1 MLQLLDV
8 AYAIDTVEPI
18 MKWLSIALVALAVVI
33 GIGVALVKRELL
45 SKYAKRALI
54 VLAVYAGAG
63 CLLLLGLDI
72 QKHYSESYA
81 EENWL
86 NLQALKLQVLLP
98 IAILL
103 VALLVCGVVLAV
115 VSWKKPDGKK
125 KVLLVCGVVCGVAL
139 VAAIVLIMNYYLTYI
154 VDDGYYDSDTTT
166 VHNVALYLS
175 AFILIVLAV
184 ALAFGFGKGEKKG
197 FDTRSIA
204 YAAVCIA
211 MSFVLSY
218 AKLWEMPQ
226 GGSITFAS
234 LLPLMLY
241 SYLFGVKKG
250 IFAGFVYGVLQ
261 AVQDPWIIH
270 PAQFLLDYPVA
281 FSFIGLAG
289 IFRNAK
295 FAEKLPQLAFG
306 LGAVVAVCFRFIS
319 HVLSGV
325 FAFEA
330 YAEGTNPWV
339 YSIAYN
345 SFAFIDL
352 LIVLVAGVLV
362 LSSKSLVK
370 QIQRLNA

>member
-8 AYAIDTVEPI
+8 VYAIDTVEPI
-18 MKWLSIALVALAVVI
+18 MKWLSIALVVLAVVV
-33 GIGVALVKRELL
+33 GIVVALVKRESF
-45 SKYAKRALI
+45 SKYAKCALI
-54 VLAVYAGAG
+54 ALTVYAVAG

-103 VALLVCGVVLAV
+103 IALLVCGVVLAV
-115 VSWKKPDGKK
+115 VSWKKPDAKK
-125 KVLLVCGVVCGVAL
+125 KVLLVCGIVCGVAL

-175 AFILIVLAV
+175 ALILIVLAV
-184 ALAFGFGKGEKKG
+184 ALAFGFGRGEKKG

-218 AKLWEMPQ
+218 AKLWTMPQ

-270 PAQFLLDYPVA
+270 PAQFLLDYPIA

-306 LGAVVAVCFRFIS
+306 LGAVVAVCFRFLS

-330 YAEGTNPWV
+330 YAEGTNPWL